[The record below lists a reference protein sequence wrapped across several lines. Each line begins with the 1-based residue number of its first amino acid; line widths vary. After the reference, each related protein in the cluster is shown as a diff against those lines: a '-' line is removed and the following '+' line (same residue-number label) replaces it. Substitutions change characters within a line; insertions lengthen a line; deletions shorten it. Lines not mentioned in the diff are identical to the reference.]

1 VDDGTAV
8 ETEAAVHAGV
18 CDAADPALALSSAVP
33 AAEIAFVVAVVGV
46 GVGFDVERVPIVDV
60 GELEDRSVETV
71 FCVTVLATRVAECD
85 AEVADVWVGEV
96 LTT

>member
-1 VDDGTAV
+1 LDDGIAV

-46 GVGFDVERVPIVDV
+46 GFDVERVPILMLASWRIGVW
-60 GELEDRSVETV
+60 RPSSVSPFLPPALLNV
-71 FCVTVLATRVAECD
+71 MLKSPVCGSVKY
-85 AEVADVWVGEV
+85 
-96 LTT
+96 

>member
-1 VDDGTAV
+1 MDDGTAV

-46 GVGFDVERVPIVDV
+46 GFDVERVPIVDV
-60 GELEDRSVETV
+60 GELEDSVETV
-71 FCVTVLATRVAECD
+71 FCVTVLATRFAECD